1 MAAKVSLPADFLE
14 DLPESRKK
22 KKHRRLGMLRVGR
35 EEAKT
40 ERIKK
45 LQETY
50 KRQLLAVENKS
61 KQLGHASKNKQL
73 LIANRRY
80 SKQGTTNAPAQS

>member
-1 MAAKVSLPADFLE
+1 
-14 DLPESRKK
+14 
-22 KKHRRLGMLRVGR
+22 MLRVGR

-73 LIANRRY
+73 LIVNRRY